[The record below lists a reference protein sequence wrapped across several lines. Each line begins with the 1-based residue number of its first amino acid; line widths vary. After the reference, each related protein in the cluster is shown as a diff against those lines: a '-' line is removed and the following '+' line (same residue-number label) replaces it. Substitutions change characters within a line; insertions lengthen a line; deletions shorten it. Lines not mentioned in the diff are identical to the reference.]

1 MDHKFNDG
9 CPEFIFLK
17 DNFYNFNIFYE
28 IFSKSDYFQIT
39 YLILIAKEK
48 SLKISKNECLSRWT
62 KLSSFCHTILAAQFA
77 SKIISQS
84 GHDDQLILEFIEY
97 ITNNKDS
104 LVC

>member
-1 MDHKFNDG
+1 M
-9 CPEFIFLK
+9 
-17 DNFYNFNIFYE
+17 
-28 IFSKSDYFQIT
+28 
-39 YLILIAKEK
+39 
-48 SLKISKNECLSRWT
+48 NECLSRWT

-97 ITNNKDS
+97 ITNNKDT